1 MQVNGTYLQLVQGQM
16 KYTYRE
22 GTVCSIKRV
31 YNRLLKYQDKNTLVV
46 AHYIHNND
54 GGTSFVS
61 FHSCC
66 N

>member
-22 GTVCSIKRV
+22 GTFCSIDALR
-31 YNRLLKYQDKNTLVV
+31 DKNTLVV
-46 AHYIHNND
+46 SHYIHNND

-61 FHSCC
+61 FRSCC